1 MADYVCPLTGLFCR
15 DLGIHC
21 RDLCDLE
28 LSRRYR
34 ALWALLRTTPGS
46 MSPQG
51 DMGVIFLCSF
61 IQGRC
66 NALQRTATAIHC
78 NIPQHS
84 ATFRNTLQHSAAHC
98 NTLQN
103 TSKHLNALQ
112 HTAAHWNTMTHRMQH
127 NATQCN
133 TLRVDTSPHGSHLI
147 SAP

>member
-84 ATFRNTLQHSAAHC
+84 TTFCSTLQH
-98 NTLQN
+98 
-103 TSKHLNALQ
+103 TSKHFKTLER
-112 HTAAHWNTMTHRMQH
+112 TATHCSTLKHNDTQ

-133 TLRVDTSPHGSHLI
+133 PMQHTACRHKSTW
-147 SAP
+147 